1 MHAVQARI
9 SQIQAR
15 LGAPAAATNRSTA
28 SADSFGAVLAGALTS
43 GAIPASSAATVRAP
57 GSYGPIVPP
66 PELASHGNG
75 QIPTAQLVPIG
86 DGSERLYAPAAD
98 AFKRMTSDAWRAGID
113 LKVNDGY
120 RSLSQQQTMAAEVG
134 LYRDGGRA
142 AVPGTSTHGWG
153 LSVDI
158 DTDGGATEWL
168 RSNAA
173 RYGFVEDVARE
184 PWHWTYRPD
193 A

>member
-15 LGAPAAATNRSTA
+15 IGAPAVPGATSSA
-28 SADSFGAVLAGALTS
+28 SAESFRAVLAGALTS
-43 GAIPASSAATVRAP
+43 GTAPASNAATVRAP
-57 GSYGPIVPP
+57 GSYGPLAPP
-66 PELASHGNG
+66 ADLAAHGNG

-86 DGSERLYAPAAD
+86 DGTERLYAPAAD

-120 RSLSQQQTMAAEVG
+120 RSLSQQQDMAAEVG

-168 RSNAA
+168 RANAG
-173 RYGFVEDVARE
+173 RYGFVEDVPRE

-193 A
+193 E